1 MTSGP
6 EWVSSHQDGINNLS
20 LNQQW
25 IYYKVK
31 STDILVIFAT
41 MQYDLYIALFHK
53 KIKYYTGC
61 TLVSASSDPNEVADH
76 QS

>member
-1 MTSGP
+1 M
-6 EWVSSHQDGINNLS
+6 
-20 LNQQW
+20 
-25 IYYKVK
+25 K

-61 TLVSASSDPNEVADH
+61 TLVSASSDPNKVADH
-76 QS
+76 QL